1 MLTLWLS
8 ASSSVY
14 KRALSMGR
22 QCECINCRAIYKHWA
37 LVLQHLSS
45 LVMVVQF
52 TASFVGTLRETDTYI
67 RVLLVIKWSPWLE
80 GRSTVRACWKFSF
93 GVELITACT
102 DFFVVYAANQF
113 DLPVYYCKVSVR
125 RKGGMTILSQENAEL
140 LLPIFIFGLKPGGI
154 LQPYCACF
162 GMRNIKKH
170 VKIFHIL
177 WMFNVSTDDIN
188 FVI

>member
-1 MLTLWLS
+1 
-8 ASSSVY
+8 
-14 KRALSMGR
+14 MGR

-37 LVLQHLSS
+37 LVLQQLSS
-45 LVMVVQF
+45 LVTVVLIHCWWI
-52 TASFVGTLRETDTYI
+52 TAFVGTLRETDTYN

-93 GVELITACT
+93 GVELITMCT
-102 DFFVVYAANQF
+102 DFFVVYSANQF

-125 RKGGMTILSQENAEL
+125 RKGGMNILSQENAEL
-140 LLPIFIFGLKPGGI
+140 LPPIFIFELKPGGI

-177 WMFNVSTDDIN
+177 WMFNVSTNDIN